1 MPHSSTTPIGSTEA
15 RSGRRRP
22 RPTWSLV
29 VPAADDVPLES
40 DVFLP
45 ASGPIVAKA
54 LLAPAMG
61 VKRGFY
67 AAFAEDLASH
77 GIATLT
83 FDYRGIGGSLRGDV
97 ARSTASL
104 HEWGE
109 LDLAAAT
116 RALQGL
122 DPGSDPRL
130 SADAPLVF
138 VGHSVG
144 GQLFGLMRDIPFRS
158 ALFVGSQA
166 GYYGHWSGLGR
177 VGMAA
182 LWHVGVPLFTSTLG
196 YLPMKA
202 LGQGENIPGGV
213 AREWAAWGRD
223 PAYVGVRTAEVRDN
237 GYAHWGGPLRAI
249 AIADD
254 PYAPR
259 RAVEALTALYSAAWT
274 EVSVLRPRDVGV
286 RSVGHFGWFGD
297 RFRDTLWA
305 DARRW
310 LLRSARIDARS
321 PTTEETP

>member
-1 MPHSSTTPIGSTEA
+1 MTELTSTPRRNRSTRAVRE
-15 RSGRRRP
+15 RP
-22 RPTWSLV
+22 RPAWSLV
-29 VPAADDVPLES
+29 IDAEDGAPIET

-45 ASGPIVAKA
+45 EKGPVVAKV

-67 AAFAEDLASH
+67 APFAADLASH
-77 GIATLT
+77 GVATMT

-97 ARSTASL
+97 AQSKATL

-116 RALQGL
+116 RALAAL
-122 DPGSDPRL
+122 DGDSDVRL
-130 SADAPLVF
+130 QKGQPMLF

-144 GQLFGLMRDIPFRS
+144 GQLFGLMRDIPFRA

-166 GYYGHWSGLGR
+166 GYFGHWSGLPK

-182 LWHVGVPLFTSTLG
+182 LWHVGIPVLTRTLG

-202 LGQGENIPGGV
+202 LGQGENIPAGV

-223 PAYVGVRTAEVRDN
+223 RRYVGVRSAEIPGSGYSTWN
-237 GYAHWGGPLRAI
+237 GHLRAI
-249 AIADD
+249 AISDD

-259 RAVEALTALYSAAWT
+259 RAVAALTSLYSAAWT
-274 EVSVLRPRDVGV
+274 DVCDATPGALGV
-286 RSVGHFGWFGD
+286 RSVGHFGWFGE
-297 RFRDTLWA
+297 RFRDSLW
-305 DARRW
+305 
-310 LLRSARIDARS
+310 SDARS
-321 PTTEETP
+321 WLFEMGRVAAKAP